1 LRSSAQQLRWQIGF
15 FLIAILHI
23 YCKSTTCAIG
33 STIAFDFLTS
43 NSSQTQ
49 LSVCEMVN
57 LNSNKVMISTLKKAL
72 IAGGCAVILTL
83 GTSKVVAQGRGGNF
97 DPAERRQRMMDGY
110 KEALEVK
117 DDAEW
122 TALEPKVGKVVDART
137 EVMASTF
144 RGFGGGG
151 RNRQRGG
158 GGGGGGNGD
167 DQGNANNTGTAGQQ
181 RRPRGGGMFGPP
193 SAAVEALQKA
203 VDDKAPT
210 AEIKEKLKAVQEEVK
225 VKQAALAAAQ
235 EDLRGVLTPRQEA
248 IATLRG
254 LL

>member
-1 LRSSAQQLRWQIGF
+1 
-15 FLIAILHI
+15 
-23 YCKSTTCAIG
+23 
-33 STIAFDFLTS
+33 
-43 NSSQTQ
+43 
-49 LSVCEMVN
+49 
-57 LNSNKVMISTLKKAL
+57 MISTVKKAL

-83 GTSKVVAQGRGGNF
+83 GTKTVVAQGRGGGNY
-97 DPAERRQRMMDGY
+97 DPAEMRQRMMDNY

-122 TALEPKVGKVVDART
+122 TAIEPKVSKVMDARRD
-137 EVMASTF
+137 VMASTM
-144 RGFGGGG
+144 RGFGNRGG

-158 GGGGGGNGD
+158 GGNGD
-167 DQGNANNTGTAGQQ
+167 DQGNNTGQQ
-181 RRPRGGGMFGPP
+181 RRQRPGGFEP
-193 SAAVEALQKA
+193 SAAVTALQKA

-210 AEIKEKLKAVQEEVK
+210 AEIKEKLKAVQDEAK
-225 VKQAALAAAQ
+225 VKEAALVAAQ